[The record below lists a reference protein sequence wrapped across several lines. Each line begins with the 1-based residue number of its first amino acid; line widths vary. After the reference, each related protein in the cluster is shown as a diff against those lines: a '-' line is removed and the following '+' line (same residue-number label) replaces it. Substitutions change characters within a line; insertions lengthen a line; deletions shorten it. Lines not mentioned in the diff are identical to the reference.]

1 MDFWNIAQLLGGLGL
16 FLYGMQLMSDG
27 LEAMA
32 GDKLRDGL
40 ARLTSNRFAAVAVG
54 AGVTAVIQSS
64 SATSVM
70 VVGFVN
76 AGLMT
81 LAAAINVC
89 MGANIGTTVTAQI
102 VAVNIT
108 QYAPLILFAGVLML
122 FFFKKRSIKRAGQ
135 IIGGLGLVFFGM
147 STMSSAMVPL
157 RDDPNF
163 VNMLASFRNPWIGI
177 LAGALVTAVL
187 QSSSAM
193 MGIVQAFAM
202 QNVLGL
208 DTAVYLILGLNIGA
222 CVTPIL
228 AATGGTKTAIR
239 TAIGILFFNIIG
251 AFVFLA
257 FAVWTDLVP
266 WVESWTPDEPV
277 RQLANFHTLFNA
289 ATTGIFLI
297 FPKVLP
303 NLAMQ
308 LVPGEEQPTGD
319 QKLEYLAK
327 PLPNSS
333 TVVVGLAEKETERMM
348 EMAVQNYEDAVK
360 AFVNKDEALIENVV
374 RTEDTVNYLY
384 REISSELTRQAGG
397 KLSPRDTQTVTEL
410 LHAVMNIERISDI
423 AKNMS
428 ELAERRVNRDIKL
441 GKKALSDID
450 TMSRRV
456 NETLEEVLH
465 VFENRNLAAADA
477 ALTLEGEVDD
487 LEKRAKK
494 AHIKRLKKGECSAQA
509 SMTYID
515 FITML
520 ERVADHGANIASMY
534 LRGDA

>member
-1 MDFWNIAQLLGGLGL
+1 MIAQLLGGLGL
-16 FLYGMQLMSDG
+16 FLYGMQLMSEG
-27 LEAMA
+27 LEALT

-40 ARLTSNRFAAVAVG
+40 AKLTDNRFAAVAVG

-102 VAVNIT
+102 VAINVT
-108 QYAPLILFAGVLML
+108 QYAPLILFAGVSMM

-147 STMSSAMVPL
+147 STMSAAMAPL
-157 RDDPNF
+157 RDNPDF
-163 VNMLASFRNPWIGI
+163 IHLLASFRNPWIGI
-177 LAGALVTAVL
+177 LAGVGVTAVL

-202 QNVLGL
+202 QDVLGL

-222 CVTPIL
+222 CVTPML
-228 AATGGTKTAIR
+228 AAIGGSKTAKR

-257 FAVWTDLVP
+257 LAQWTPLVS
-266 WVESWTPDEPV
+266 WVEAWTPDEPV
-277 RQLANFHTLFNA
+277 RQLANFHTLFNVL
-289 ATTGIFLI
+289 TTAFFLI

-303 NLAMQ
+303 RVAM
-308 LVPGEEQPTGD
+308 LIIPGEDFKMGSQ
-319 QKLEYLAK
+319 LEYLAS
-327 PLPNSS
+327 PLPDSA
-333 TVVVGLAEKETERMM
+333 TVVVGLAEKETQRMM
-348 EMAVQNYEDAVK
+348 GLAIQNFEDAVS
-360 AFVNKDEALIENVV
+360 AFVNKDGALVDNVLQ
-374 RTEDTVNYLY
+374 TEQTVNYLNH
-384 REISSELTRQAGG
+384 EITNELTKQAGRR
-397 KLSPRDTQTVTEL
+397 LTPRDTQTVTEL

-423 AKNMS
+423 AVNMS
-428 ELAERRVNRDIKL
+428 ELAARRIERDTKI
-441 GKKALSDID
+441 GKKAMADID
-450 TMSRRV
+450 VMSKRV
-456 NETLEEVLH
+456 NETLDEVVLA
-465 VFENRNLAAADA
+465 FDDRNLDA
-477 ALTLEGEVDD
+477 AEVALSLEAEVDD
-487 LEKRAKK
+487 LESKAKK
-494 AHIKRLKKGECSAQA
+494 AHIKRLKKGECSAQS
-509 SMTYID
+509 SMLFND

-520 ERVADHGANIASMY
+520 ERVADHGANIASMF